1 MDRNNISRRKLPQLL
16 LHSARKA
23 LNNKGSAL
31 LLALVLSMA
40 VLPTAVTLASIARSD
55 LRSARDDYHRRKVDN
70 AVQGALALVEA
81 DLLADGDGQVV
92 WPDLDVSLDISVTE
106 TEQGFQVNITAYS
119 DRAVVVAKTE
129 VETPEQEVE
138 SEEGEQE
145 AESSQ

>member
-1 MDRNNISRRKLPQLL
+1 
-16 LHSARKA
+16 
-23 LNNKGSAL
+23 
-31 LLALVLSMA
+31 MA

-55 LRSARDDYHRRKVDN
+55 LHSALDDYHRRKVDN

-119 DRAVVVAKTE
+119 DRAVAE
-129 VETPEQEVE
+129 AR
-138 SEEGEQE
+138 GEIQIPD
-145 AESSQ
+145 